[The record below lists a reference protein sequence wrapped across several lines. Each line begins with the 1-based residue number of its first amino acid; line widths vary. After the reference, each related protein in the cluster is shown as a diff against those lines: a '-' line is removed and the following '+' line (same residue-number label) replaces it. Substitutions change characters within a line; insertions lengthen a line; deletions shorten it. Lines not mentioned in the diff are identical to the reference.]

1 MNKIIL
7 FVSALLALSL
17 VGCIEEDTH
26 QLEQQEQATTVSVSL
41 SSIQSKTYLSNAVF
55 NGERAVYWEEGDAI
69 NVNGA
74 DSAPLTKE
82 QAGFSSADFTLYHCP
97 VPYRVVY
104 PASIVEGD
112 AGDSAAENVSAD
124 NMIINIPAKQ
134 KYSTTSFGKDAAI
147 LYGYGDKEGKP
158 VELKNLCGAVKVT
171 LKQGT
176 DVLNKVQLV
185 SNLRKYPI
193 AGRYALDTKNGQYS
207 VLKGLYAIDLEIEEV
222 TLENGAQTFYFT
234 IPQGSYP
241 EGLAVKFYNKD
252 GFPMECQWLKMPG
265 ATKNGVTIEGGNLY
279 EFNALDF
286 VPGKK
291 EILTGEDWKHIAE
304 SINAGGEQLKQVKEI
319 YLDKSNS
326 FRLGADIVLPEG
338 TPSVESFPYILDGR
352 GFSITNVNASSA
364 LVMDLP
370 DKPKDSLSRG
380 VIKNLTL
387 AGVYKYQNA
396 KTAQHE
402 ASAFVHTLSGGEI
415 SNCVNEMQFDVMAKT
430 VIFGAFA
437 RTIAAGTI
445 KDCENKAAMNINMDV
460 SNITASA
467 PKSFGAGLVATCF
480 SPTAV
485 ATMENCVNSGNIT
498 ITIKVDDEGAG
509 GVGRAGYAGIMGY
522 VSGATAEKYPK
533 LINCTNRGEV
543 KLLFEGTA
551 KSKAQYSVG
560 GIIGLSAGLTKS
572 GIGAYEY
579 SSLDKAASNCYLYME
594 KCTNS
599 ALIQN
604 NATSSAGS
612 NEYSVKVYTGG
623 IAGTLLGMKN
633 NHAKIIDCKNTGEVK
648 PYTVNAS
655 PYFRAAV
662 CGICGGLLG
671 AGGNVDI
678 EGGEVNAK
686 VGSAKTHTF
695 ATAGVIGCAL
705 SKFSIKGVK
714 VKADIVRIAANDI
727 SPNDYALAVTSNTDK
742 YSVDL
747 SGSEISGCSFAGSL
761 SLSSTRT
768 YDTRDNVKDNDPSKV
783 EVTVVNKDNLNN
795 YMIVAKSYTKGGITL
810 DNNVFSE

>member
-1 MNKIIL
+1 MNKKNL
-7 FVSALLALSL
+7 FVSALLSLSL
-17 VGCIEEDTH
+17 ISCIEEDAH
-26 QLEQQEQATTVSVSL
+26 QLEQQEKVTTLSVSL
-41 SSIQSKTYLSNAVF
+41 SSIQSKTYLSNKFF

-69 NVNGA
+69 NVNDA
-74 DSAPLTKE
+74 DSAPLAKE
-82 QAGFSSADFTLYHCP
+82 QAGSSSADFTLYNC
-97 VPYRVVY
+97 VAPYRVVY
-104 PASIVEGD
+104 PASVFEGL
-112 AGDSAAENVSAD
+112 GDESPTEDVPAD
-124 NMIINIPAKQ
+124 NVIINIPAIQ
-134 KYSTTSFGKDAAI
+134 KYSPTSFGKGAAI

-158 VELKNLCGAVKVT
+158 VELENLCGAVKVT

-193 AGRYALDTKNGQYS
+193 AGKYALDIKTGKYS
-207 VLKGLYAIDLEIEEV
+207 VLKGLYAVDLEIEEM
-222 TLENGAQTFYFT
+222 TLENGAQAFYFT
-234 IPQGSYP
+234 IPQGTYP
-241 EGLAVKFYNKD
+241 DGLTVKFYNKD

-265 ATKNGVTIEGGNLY
+265 AASNGIAIEGGKLY
-279 EFNALDF
+279 EFNAVDF

-291 EILTGEDWKHIAE
+291 EILTGEDWKYLAE
-304 SINAGGEQLKQVKEI
+304 SINAGGEQLEEAKEI
-319 YLDKSNS
+319 YLDKYNT

-338 TPSVESFPYILDGR
+338 TPRVESFPYILDGR
-352 GFSITNVNASSA
+352 GFCITNANASSS
-364 LVMDLP
+364 LVKDLP
-370 DKPKDSLSRG
+370 SGG

-387 AGVYKYQNA
+387 AGGYKYENVE
-396 KTAQHE
+396 TAQVE
-402 ASAFVHTLSGGEI
+402 AYAFVYSLSGGEI
-415 SNCVNEMQFDVMAKT
+415 LNCVNEMQFDVMAQT

-437 RTIAAGTI
+437 RTITAGTI

-460 SNITASA
+460 STRISGA

-480 SPTAV
+480 SPTEV

-498 ITIKVDDEGAG
+498 ITVKVTEDKGLG

-533 LINCTNRGEV
+533 LINCTNSGQV

-551 KSKAQYSVG
+551 QSKAQYSVG
-560 GIIGLSAGLTKS
+560 GIVGLSAGLPKS
-572 GIGAYEY
+572 GVGAYDY

-604 NATSSAGS
+604 NATSSAAS
-612 NEYSVKVYTGG
+612 TDYSVKVYTGG
-623 IAGTLLGMKN
+623 IAGTLLGMKD
-633 NHAKIIDCKNTGEVK
+633 NHAKIIDCKNTGEVM

-655 PYFRAAV
+655 PYYRAAI
-662 CGICGGLLG
+662 CGVCGGLLG

-686 VGSAKTHTF
+686 VGSATTHSF
-695 ATAGVIGCAL
+695 AAAGVIGCAL

-727 SPNDYALAVTSNTDK
+727 SPDDHALAVTSNTAK
-742 YSVDL
+742 CSADL
-747 SGSEISGCSFAGSL
+747 TGSEISGCSFAGSL

-768 YDTRDNVKDNDPSKV
+768 YDTRDNVKDNNRSSV
-783 EVTVVNKDNLNN
+783 EVTVVNKDNLNDD
-795 YMIVAKSYTKGGITL
+795 MIVAKSYTKEGITL
-810 DNNVFSE
+810 NNNVFSE